1 MAEWIDVISGV
12 PQGSVLEPLLF
23 LIFVQDLPDC
33 IGLRTIS
40 KLFADDTKIW
50 TKFCQSWRCKFPPAG
65 SILQW
70 SAKWPLEF
78 NPLKCKVMKIG
89 HKSYL
94 PTRCT
99 MLHTHITCVDTVW
112 NCSCPGVRQLLFE
125 RRSSAQELSVTGT
138 LCHNTWWKLHQWTA
152 SRIDWTSNG
161 RIWASKAQATR

>member
-33 IGLRTIS
+33 IGLRTTS

-99 MLHTHITCVDTVW
+99 MLLTHITCVDTVW
-112 NCSCPGVRQLLFE
+112 NCSCPCRCSTITVRKTFFST
-125 RRSSAQELSVTGT
+125 RVVSYWNALSQHVMEAPSVNSFKNR
-138 LCHNTWWKLHQWTA
+138 LDKQW
-152 SRIDWTSNG
+152 SDMGI
-161 RIWASKAQATR
+161 